1 MSEDTIEVVSSP
13 ADTIIISPDDT
24 IVMSMEVDQ
33 QSSHTV
39 EATNDGLS
47 DPEWERRDPP
57 SPMLH
62 TTWTSNTTAMAKC
75 DTCERGSRGTLQQCR
90 RCAVSICQECFD
102 AGKLDHDH
110 QLDADSVDWN
120 QHNKSSRSS
129 KKRASR
135 ARPRFDSS
143 SATTPAG
150 TSASPHSQERQFGGV
165 VPPDT
170 ASPSNSVPP
179 TPEIPSIGEMLNR
192 TPWYELGGSAA
203 VKNHYGNNG
212 YAPIEPQPSSDIE
225 QAKSGNYWNSNFSQP
240 PGRHREYLNGS
251 SSNCGATLASSEDPF
266 SWTGTFG
273 QRPVQRRQDHQ
284 GPSAYHGSA
293 SVTVRDTGSWNMF
306 GQPQT
311 RRQHDQIQTPQNSA
325 ASANNG
331 EWRQSYQSSS
341 AYDVNQPACP
351 DQQEPRANLLMRS
364 HRDLSSSWQPHDA
377 PYPSAARSIM
387 YDPDLL
393 NYCPIPI
400 AVAPAAFP
408 QSSRRVRSTPRVL
421 PERILPRFLSLDAPW
436 SEPSGPPRRYED
448 YLDLHQAKTASS
460 QGQSEDRPI

>member
-1 MSEDTIEVVSSP
+1 MSEETIEMVSSP
-13 ADTIIISPDDT
+13 ADTTIISPEDT
-24 IVMSMEVDQ
+24 IIVSMEVDR

-47 DPEWERRDPP
+47 DPGWERRDPP
-57 SPMLH
+57 SPMRH

-75 DTCERGSRGTLQQCR
+75 DYCERGSRGTLQQCYDCGR
-90 RCAVSICQECFD
+90 AICQECFD
-102 AGKLDHDH
+102 AGKLIHPH
-110 QLDADSVDWN
+110 QLDAERVDWN
-120 QHNKSSRSS
+120 QHNKTGRSS

-135 ARPRFDSS
+135 ARSRFDSS
-143 SATTPAG
+143 SATTSAG

-165 VPPDT
+165 APPDT

-179 TPEIPSIGEMLNR
+179 TPEIPSIEEMLNR

-203 VKNHYGNNG
+203 VRNDYGNNG

-225 QAKSGNYWNSNFSQP
+225 QAKSRNYWNSFFSQP
-240 PGRHREYLNGS
+240 PGRHREYINGS

-273 QRPVQRRQDHQ
+273 QRPVQRRQDYQ
-284 GPSAYHGSA
+284 GSPADHGSA
-293 SVTVRDTGSWNMF
+293 SATVGDTGSWNRF

-311 RRQHDQIQTPQNSA
+311 RHQHDQIQTSQNSA

-331 EWRQSYQSSS
+331 EWRQSFQSSL
-341 AYDVNQPACP
+341 AHNVNQPAYP
-351 DQQEPRANLLMRS
+351 DQQEPAANLLLRS
-364 HRDLSSSWQPHDA
+364 HRDLPSSRQPHDA
-377 PYPSAARSIM
+377 PYPSAPRFNNHYSAVF
-387 YDPDLL
+387 
-393 NYCPIPI
+393 NYGIPI

-408 QSSRRVRSTPRVL
+408 QSSRRVSSTPRVL
-421 PERILPRFLSLDAPW
+421 PERIMPRFLSLDAPW